1 MYFQINITHILHEKQ
16 SNKRRKIERKTF
28 NTLYHYSVKK
38 DEMASIEKEH
48 KEIKSS
54 MEVGM

>member
-1 MYFQINITHILHEKQ
+1 MRNKAR
-16 SNKRRKIERKTF
+16 KRRKIESKTI
-28 NTLYHYSVKK
+28 NTLYHYSVQK
-38 DEMASIEKEH
+38 DEITSFEKEH

>member
-1 MYFQINITHILHEKQ
+1 MSLQINITHILHE
-16 SNKRRKIERKTF
+16 NKARERRKIESKKF

-38 DEMASIEKEH
+38 DEMASVEKEH

-54 MEVGM
+54 MEVGV

>member
-1 MYFQINITHILHEKQ
+1 MRKKER
-16 SNKRRKIERKTF
+16 KRRKIESKTF

-38 DEMASIEKEH
+38 DEMASLEKEH
-48 KEIKSS
+48 KEIKIS